1 MHPCDKCKRY
11 NKCYPRTMSRKQEE
25 AQRQNV
31 SDFGC
36 RLFEELTVKEMFVKK
51 EEH

>member
-11 NKCYPRTMSRKQEE
+11 NKCYPRTMSRKQAE

-31 SDFGC
+31 SDFKC

>member
-25 AQRQNV
+25 AQRQHV

-36 RLFEELTVKEMFVKK
+36 RLFEELTVQEMFVKK